1 MRQYFILKNNEK
13 VGPLPVDQ
21 LLQQG
26 LTPSSMVWAEGMENW
41 QPASQVAELANL
53 FNPQPAAS
61 VPHVAPAP
69 QPANNPLQKIFKI
82 ILYVILGLT
91 SLYGLIMFFFSF
103 GVMAAFVFPGLV
115 LMFMSMAIIAITI
128 IAVVRMIKNQKFGFL
143 TLGFFALVFFFSLLS
158 MIVFP
163 DDASVIFLWLFIC
176 GLMGIPCAIF
186 ATIPINNFGG
196 GFSKL
201 LKEPEVIDYVLL
213 GIYAMFATLILFT
226 Y

>member
-1 MRQYFILKNNEK
+1 
-13 VGPLPVDQ
+13 
-21 LLQQG
+21 
-26 LTPSSMVWAEGMENW
+26 
-41 QPASQVAELANL
+41 
-53 FNPQPAAS
+53 
-61 VPHVAPAP
+61 
-69 QPANNPLQKIFKI
+69 
-82 ILYVILGLT
+82 
-91 SLYGLIMFFFSF
+91 MFFLSF
-103 GVMAAFVFPGLV
+103 GVMAGYVFPGLV

-226 Y
+226 